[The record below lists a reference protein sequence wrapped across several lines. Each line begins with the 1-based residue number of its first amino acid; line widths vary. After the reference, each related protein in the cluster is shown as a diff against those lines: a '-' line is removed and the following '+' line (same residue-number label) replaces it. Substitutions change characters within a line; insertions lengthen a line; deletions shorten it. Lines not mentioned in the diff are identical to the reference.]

1 MIQIEETTM
10 AEDKQPT
17 RLIKGLFQDSSPQD
31 QPKNSY
37 RFGLNGIME
46 TNKGDNNFGS
56 NEESNESVVQLPDG
70 YIPIGKVYIGKN
82 RVAIFSVS
90 KDNFSSEI
98 GIFYT
103 DSNEYITSV
112 NDSSSSQEDKLGFSV
127 DHQIQATYRLRK
139 GCEDTVYWTDDNRR
153 PKYYNFNKAE
163 NFRNNDGT
171 WNSGKFNLQK
181 TYSKIPNFQQI
192 EVLESGG
199 NLEPG
204 SYNVC
209 PQYLDESLNPTEWIT
224 SSKIVKINNDLS
236 NKEYREI
243 NGSINSDT
251 DYINFPT
258 TTKAIKVTLNN
269 LDQDFPFYRLAFVAA
284 NNGSGLV
291 NEVIY
296 SEVIPTAKKF
306 YIYTGTNGVA
316 KGTLE
321 EIAMFNS
328 IIEKAKTIEQLDNML
343 ILGNTQG
350 KQSNFCNLQ
359 KYASRIKADCFT
371 KKVIL
376 TDIKDTSNP
385 KNSVQDLVAVGYM
398 PGEIYSFGIVYIY
411 KDNTLSPAYHIP
423 GKTSRVPLSTIYTQ
437 IVYDGEGNQLTYPM
451 NNTNNKCSTIYTG
464 NAGCEDTNFWG
475 LDSEGFPLQDD
486 FVRHHRFPLRTE
498 INKPLVKT
506 TLGDNQTVQYY
517 QLVLRVKGILKVP
530 IPCPPDVTDCTTDVN
545 NKFDIRV
552 SYQVDGVDYFFIQSI
567 NPQNFSDGVSTTYDI
582 DLYQNSQFHSSNNF
596 TNIVIEET
604 NINGT
609 FEPQYSQ
616 WESYFEEQP
625 VYSTTSQL
633 YESDVQSKIC
643 TTEVFGI
650 KFSGIDLPSIDETN
664 GQEIIGYYIV
674 RNERTEFDKTILDTG
689 VITPC
694 ATNDKYVS
702 HGLLNPQTNRISKN
716 LFSIIHPEHKFLD
729 KEYVQYDKIIHQ
741 GDFNITDT
749 KLGKINFDDV
759 YDGSSYDKEN
769 QKDGNDDGESSDGSP
784 TSKGFDGWSFNLIS
798 RDNITDFQIKS
809 DYTINNTDVKDI
821 FYLDALESKSVNDNA
836 NDVYNIACD
845 NKIGIIELKENN
857 NNINLSNKMSYVS
870 LYKHNSDPYSNFRI
884 LPYYKETL
892 NPIYF
897 NGTTSDCIIFNGDSY
912 VTPMRYV
919 NTIYWDNR
927 VAKRAGRTKAWKIVV
942 GAFIAVLGA
951 VLAFFTAG
959 ASTVL
964 VGAGIALIG
973 AGTLFVSSGIK
984 ASNFNKAYNEEY
996 DKGLRQ
1002 TVLDS
1007 WTDMF
1012 YNFKPGNPF
1021 GYTEQT
1027 QHANRQLDGPSDDT
1041 IEWIADCATDLWF
1054 ESSLNMS
1061 LRNHFVDDVS
1071 PTYLDAPGRIE
1082 SGNTSPI
1089 ALWEF
1094 FNIYY
1099 ANSNQTRYP
1108 VSSLERYISR
1118 KLLVFDQTRDDNRYY
1133 IGVALGEYY
1142 QINPDYQRKNKEK
1155 VFYHL
1160 ALEYDCCS
1168 DCQEDFPH
1176 RWHWSSQSYQEEL
1189 SDNFRV
1195 FLPNNYRDLEGETG
1209 EITNMFKIGPELF
1222 IHTEEGLW
1230 QTIRNQQERI
1240 TDQIVS
1246 FIGTGEY
1253 FSVPPRKVIDD
1264 ASGNTAGC
1272 THLWGFIKTPMGVFF
1287 PSENQNK
1294 FYNFDGKKLL
1304 PISDIGISSWF
1315 KENTQIL
1322 TDKNYLKMR
1331 RKKYPYRD
1339 NPSNLFG
1346 TGYIS
1351 TYDSRKERILF
1362 TKKDFLFKDEQIN
1375 NQNYEICTLNG
1386 ELIIFKNIDTIIET
1400 EEINGWRYIGI
1411 YDTKMK
1417 FEKEN
1422 IKIRIETRWINGIPT
1437 ILNIPYMDIEYK
1449 YVSGELIENVETLN
1463 NSWTLSYSL
1472 KNKSWLFWHS
1482 YLPSFYMN
1490 IPEEFYSW
1498 INGNNNIWKHNKIG
1512 SYQTYYGVKYPF
1524 IIEYVSMS
1532 DPINTKTFEYI
1543 KLLTEAKKLNI
1554 EFNEFVEERFVTF
1567 NKALFYN
1574 SRQCSGILNL
1584 LVKDIN
1590 SDSTDY
1596 LLQQVQNLPGD
1607 SIIIDRNEKDW
1618 TINQLRDIRTDYT
1631 KPIFKSDINS
1641 IQDNYFIDKVVNES
1655 TIDFNKDW
1663 SELESFR
1670 DKYLV
1675 VRFIFDNFDD
1685 VKLLLNYS
1693 IENEILSS
1701 R

>member
-1 MIQIEETTM
+1 M

-17 RLIKGLFQDSSPQD
+17 RLVKGLFQDSSPQD

-46 TNKGDNNFGS
+46 TDQGDNNFGS
-56 NEESNESVVQLPDG
+56 NEESNEAVTELPNG
-70 YIPIGKVYIGKN
+70 YTPVGKVYAGKN
-82 RVAIFSVS
+82 RIIIFSVS
-90 KDNFSSEI
+90 KDDLTSEI
-98 GIFYT
+98 GIFHT
-103 DSNEYITSV
+103 DSNEYITHV
-112 NDSSSSQEDKLGFSV
+112 NDDLSTEEDKLGFSIK
-127 DHQIQATYRLRK
+127 HQIQATYRLRK
-139 GCEDTVYWTDDNRR
+139 GCEDTVYWTDDNKR

-163 NFRNNDGT
+163 AFKNKDRT
-171 WNSGKFNLQK
+171 WNNGKFNLQK

-224 SSKIVKINNDLS
+224 SSKVVKIYNDLS
-236 NKEYREI
+236 NKEYRKI
-243 NGSINSDT
+243 NGSINSDV
-251 DYINFPT
+251 DYVSFPK

-269 LDQDFPFYRLAFVAA
+269 LDEDFPFYRLAFVAA
-284 NNGSGLV
+284 NNGSGNI

-296 SEVIPTAKKF
+296 SEVIPTSKNF
-306 YIYTGTNGVA
+306 FIYTGSNGVST
-316 KGTLE
+316 GTVE

-328 IIEKAKTIEQLDNML
+328 IIEKAKTIEQIDNML
-343 ILGNTQG
+343 VLGNTQG
-350 KQSNFCNLQ
+350 KQTNYCNLQ

-376 TDIKDTSNP
+376 TDIKDTANP
-385 KNSVQDLVAVGYM
+385 KNSIQDLVAVGYM

-411 KDNTLSPAYHIP
+411 KDNTISPAYHIP
-423 GKTSRVPLSTIYTQ
+423 GKSSRIPESTIFTG
-437 IVYDGEGNQLTYPM
+437 IVFDGQGSQLTQPM
-451 NNTNNKCSTIYTG
+451 NNTNNKCSTVYTG
-464 NAGCEDTNFWG
+464 NVGCEDNNYWG
-475 LDSEGFPLQDD
+475 LDSEGYPLEDD
-486 FVRHHRFPLRTE
+486 FVRHHRFPLRTD
-498 INKPLVKT
+498 INKPLVT
-506 TLGDNQTVQYY
+506 TILGDNQTIQYY
-517 QLVLRVKGILKVP
+517 QLVLRVQGTLKVP
-530 IPCPPDVTDCTTDVN
+530 VPCTVEEPDCGTDIN

-552 SYQVDGVDYFFIQSI
+552 SYKVDGVDYFFTQTIS
-567 NPQNFSDGVSTTYDI
+567 PQNFANGVNNTYEI
-582 DLYQNSQFHSSNNF
+582 DLYQNSQFHSSSNF
-596 TNIVIEET
+596 TDIVIEET
-604 NINGT
+604 NINGNY
-609 FEPQYSQ
+609 EPAYSQ
-616 WESYFEEQP
+616 AATYFDGTPE
-625 VYSTTSQL
+625 YSTTSQL

-650 KFSGIDLPSIDETN
+650 KFSGIDLPSIEETG

-694 ATNDKYVS
+694 ATNDKYIS
-702 HGLLNPQTNRISKN
+702 HGLLNPQTDRISKK

-741 GDFNITDT
+741 GSFNVTDT

-759 YDGSSYDKEN
+759 YDGSSYDKGN
-769 QKDGNDDGESSDGSP
+769 QKDGNDDGQSSDGST
-784 TSKGFDGWSFNLIS
+784 TSKGLDGWSFNLIS
-798 RDNITDFQIKS
+798 RDNITDFQIGS
-809 DYTINNTDVKDI
+809 NYTIESEDVKDI
-821 FYLDALESKSVNDNA
+821 FYLNALESKSVNDNA

-845 NKIGIIELKENN
+845 NKIGIIELEQDNN
-857 NNINLSNKMSYVS
+857 DINLDNKMSYVS
-870 LYKHNSDPYSNFRI
+870 LYKHNSDSYSNFRI
-884 LPYYKETL
+884 LPYYKENL
-892 NPIYF
+892 NPVYF
-897 NGTTSDCIIFNGDSY
+897 NGTTSETTVFNGDSY
-912 VTPMRYV
+912 VSPMRYV
-919 NTIYWDNR
+919 NTIYWDNK

-951 VLAFFTAG
+951 VLAVVTFGVSA
-959 ASTVL
+959 AVSTII

-973 AGTLFVSSGIK
+973 GGALLVSSGIK
-984 ASNFNKAYNEEY
+984 TANFNKAYNEEY

-1027 QHANRQLDGPSDDT
+1027 QHAGRQLNGPSDDT

-1082 SGNTSPI
+1082 SGNNSPI

-1094 FNIYY
+1094 FGIYY

-1108 VSSLERYISR
+1108 VSSLERYITR
-1118 KLLVFDQTRDDNRYY
+1118 KLLAFDQTRDDNKYY

-1176 RWHWSSQSYQEEL
+1176 RWHWSVQSYQEEL
-1189 SDNFRV
+1189 SDNFRI
-1195 FLPNNYRDLEGETG
+1195 FFPNNYRDLEGETG

-1253 FSVPPRKVIDD
+1253 FSIPPRKVTDD
-1264 ASGNTAGC
+1264 SNGNTAGSR
-1272 THLWGFIKTPMGVFF
+1272 HLWGFIKTPTGVFF

-1294 FYNFDGKKLL
+1294 FYNFDGKKLV
-1304 PISDIGISSWF
+1304 PISNTGISSWF

-1331 RKKYPYRD
+1331 RKDYPYRD
-1339 NPSNLFG
+1339 NPSNPFG
-1346 TGYIS
+1346 TGFIS
-1351 TYDSRKERILF
+1351 TYDSRKERVIF
-1362 TKKDFLFKDEQIN
+1362 TKKDFLFKDSQIN
-1375 NQNYEICTLNG
+1375 SQNYELCTLNG
-1386 ELIIFKNIDTIIET
+1386 KLIIFRNIDILIET
-1400 EEINGWRYIGI
+1400 EEVAGWRYTGI
-1411 YDTKMK
+1411 DGIRMK
-1417 FEKEN
+1417 FERETTKT
-1422 IKIRIETRWINGIPT
+1422 RIENRWIDGVPNST
-1437 ILNIPYMDIEYK
+1437 TVTYMQIEYK
-1449 YVSGELIENVETLN
+1449 YLDGEIIDNPETIN

-1472 KNKSWLFWHS
+1472 KNQAWLFWHS
-1482 YLPSFYMN
+1482 YLPNFYMN
-1490 IPEEFYSW
+1490 IPEKFYSW
-1498 INGNNNIWKHNKIG
+1498 INGNNSIWKHNKLG
-1512 SYQTYYGVKYPF
+1512 HYQTYYGTRYPF

-1543 KLLTEAKKLNI
+1543 KLLTEAKKLNT
-1554 EFNEFVEERFVTF
+1554 EFGEFVEERFITF

-1574 SRQCSGILNL
+1574 ARQCSGVLNL

-1590 SDSTDY
+1590 THGEDY

-1618 TINQLRDIRTDYT
+1618 TLNQLRDIRVDYT
-1631 KPIFKSDINS
+1631 KPIFKSNIES
-1641 IQDNYFIDKVVNES
+1641 LQDSYFIDKVVNED
-1655 TIDFNKDW
+1655 TIDFDKDW

-1693 IENEILSS
+1693 VENEIQST